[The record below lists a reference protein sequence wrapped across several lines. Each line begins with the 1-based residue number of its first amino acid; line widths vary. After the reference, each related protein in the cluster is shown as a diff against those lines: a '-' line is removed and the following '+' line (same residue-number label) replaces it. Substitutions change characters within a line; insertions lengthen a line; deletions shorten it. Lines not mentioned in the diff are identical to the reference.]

1 MMYEF
6 TDDYLT
12 GVEQIDNEHRKLFAI
27 ANEAY
32 ELLKDNFV
40 SDKYDYIR
48 EILEELRGYTK
59 THFAHEEEYMD
70 KIQYRRRFSQKI
82 QHAEFIKKLEDTDL
96 DGIDE
101 NQQETLLEILDFLA
115 NWLVSHIK
123 KSDTLINK

>member
-70 KIQYRRRFSQKI
+70 EIQYRRRFSQKI
-82 QHAEFIKKLEDTDL
+82 QHAEFIKKLEDIDL
-96 DGIDE
+96 DRIDE